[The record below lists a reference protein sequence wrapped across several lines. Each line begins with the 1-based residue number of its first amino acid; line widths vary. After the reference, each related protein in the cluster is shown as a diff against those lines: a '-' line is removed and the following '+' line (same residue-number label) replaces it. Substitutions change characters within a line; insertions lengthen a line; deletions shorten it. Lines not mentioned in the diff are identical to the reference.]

1 MEKVNT
7 KSIELLKEF
16 LASLESLEYTRAID
30 VAGGDGRVTKECL
43 CGLFPAIDLMD
54 QCPKAINLVMQVK
67 HFFPRLKNVKKST
80 MQDYEF
86 KHEYNLILM
95 NWCIGFLD
103 DNELVTFLLK
113 A

>member
-1 MEKVNT
+1 
-7 KSIELLKEF
+7 
-16 LASLESLEYTRAID
+16 
-30 VAGGDGRVTKECL
+30 
-43 CGLFPAIDLMD
+43 
-54 QCPKAINLVMQVK
+54 MQVK
-67 HFFPRLKNVKKST
+67 HFFPRLKNVKKSK

-103 DNELVTFLLK
+103 DDELVTFLLK